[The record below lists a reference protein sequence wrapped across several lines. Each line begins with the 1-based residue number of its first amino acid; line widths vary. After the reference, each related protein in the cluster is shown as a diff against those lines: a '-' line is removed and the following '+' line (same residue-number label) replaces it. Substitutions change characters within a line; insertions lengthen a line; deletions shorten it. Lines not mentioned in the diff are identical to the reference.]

1 MCHDK
6 FGNHVGLDTYK
17 SSSLHDR
24 SSYQKVDIE
33 KMEKEGKYSTDFF
46 VEEALRM
53 IDESTEPFFMYK
65 AFHNPHFPFHAPA
78 ELRPVISRKK
88 SIDIAKMQ
96 NLLVNFF
103 LFIT

>member
-17 SSSLHDR
+17 SSSLHHR

-33 KMEKEGKYSTDFF
+33 KMEREGKYSTDFF

-88 SIDIAKMQ
+88 KQISLRHRIYWLIFSY
-96 NLLVNFF
+96 L
-103 LFIT
+103 